1 STKHGTKEQMRASET
16 EAAERESPQT
26 RAHPQI
32 GVDNCSWKRHGKL
45 KVFEERLYRL
55 DSLQWRRSTDT
66 ARRKE
71 QRRGSDAQDPLFHGK
86 GSVGSGSNP
95 KSKYKRPDS
104 DLLYSASPSLQR
116 MLEHISFLFRSDES
130 EIQSRSSKEAMME
143 AEEGRGETEAE
154 QQTKKTGGR
163 RLETDRRP
171 PKTRKKNG
179 RTLTRWRRKER

>member
-1 STKHGTKEQMRASET
+1 MRASET

-45 KVFEERLYRL
+45 KVSLTEEEALNGVSQL
-55 DSLQWRRSTDT
+55 RR
-66 ARRKE
+66 ALKK
-71 QRRGSDAQDPLFHGK
+71 P
-86 GSVGSGSNP
+86 
-95 KSKYKRPDS
+95 
-104 DLLYSASPSLQR
+104 
-116 MLEHISFLFRSDES
+116 

>member
-86 GSVGSGSNP
+86 GS
-95 KSKYKRPDS
+95 
-104 DLLYSASPSLQR
+104 
-116 MLEHISFLFRSDES
+116 DES